1 MTQFNVLVGCDPE
14 LFVKKNDMFVSG
26 YGLIE
31 GTKAN
36 PHKVNKGAVQVDGHA
51 LEFNIDPADDE
62 DSFVENIN
70 TVVEQLRQMVPEH
83 QLVAQPVATFTK
95 EYLKSMPDE
104 ANELGCDPDFCAWNN
119 GEPNPR
125 PDGDVDFRTGGGHVH
140 VGWTNG
146 VDITDEEHAE
156 AGLMLTKELDY
167 YLGLASLFWDN
178 DDQRR
183 AMYGK
188 AGAYRVKH
196 FGVEYRSLSNAWLKD
211 EKLIRF
217 VDKATRLAAD
227 NLAQGHSI
235 AASYGNC
242 AQRAIDRNDRSLAK
256 DIIEVVLEGEF
267 GLAGWFESIP
277 CKVEEV

>member
-1 MTQFNVLVGCDPE
+1 MTTFAIKVGADPE

-31 GTKAN
+31 GTKAA
-36 PHKVNKGAVQVDGHA
+36 PFKVENGAVQVDGHA
-51 LEFNIDPADDE
+51 LEFNIDPADDA
-62 DSFVENIN
+62 DGFVRNIQS
-70 TVVEQLRQMVPEH
+70 VVEQLRSMVPDH
-83 QLVAQPVATFTK
+83 QLVAEPVAQFTK
-95 EYLKSMPDE
+95 KYLSSMPDE
-104 ANELGCDPDFCAWNN
+104 ANELGCDPDFCAWED
-119 GEPNPR
+119 GAANPR

-140 VGWTNG
+140 IGWTKD

-167 YLGLASLFWDN
+167 YLGLASMFWDDN
-178 DDQRR
+178 DQRR

-196 FGVEYRSLSNAWLKD
+196 YGVEYRSLSNAWLKD
-211 EKLIRF
+211 EQLMRF

-227 NLAQGHSI
+227 NLAQGKSI
-235 AASYGNC
+235 AAVYGNC
-242 AQRAIDRNDRSLAK
+242 AQKAIDRNDRNLAK

-267 GLAGWFESIP
+267 GLEGWFDSIP
-277 CKVEEV
+277 CKVGG